1 MKDRESRDSSQKYID
16 VELYLDEDSKRK
28 ISDVQ
33 KEYLEEELREVI
45 PKVEEG
51 KINIAGIYAFDQG
64 DKVEVKAYLAN
75 GLSQKINFEDVP
87 IYIIN
92 SKEEKLAY
100 QVFDL
105 SEEGDIPSGKAI
117 PVKLNFNKQNIL
129 VDKIPQDDWKVVF
142 GGNDV
147 KGVRYVNIEL
157 ESIPE
162 GIEESE
168 IKVFKEFLESLPKL
182 ERGQG
187 SISVFTITQYENG
200 DLLMTLLVRNATYE
214 AVTMTKMPITLKTQ
228 KGETIL
234 SGVFDIE
241 NFTVNPYKARVLS
254 LIFKKE
260 VVNIEE
266 DFDLSTCKII
276 FERE

>member
-1 MKDRESRDSSQKYID
+1 M
-16 VELYLDEDSKRK
+16 
-28 ISDVQ
+28 
-33 KEYLEEELREVI
+33 
-45 PKVEEG
+45 
-51 KINIAGIYAFDQG
+51 
-64 DKVEVKAYLAN
+64 EVKAYLAN
-75 GLSQKINFEDVP
+75 GLSKSVNFEEVP
-87 IYIIN
+87 IYIVN

-105 SEEGDIPSGKAI
+105 SGEGDIPSGKAI
-117 PVKLNFNKQNIL
+117 SVKLNFNKENIL
-129 VDKIPQDDWKVVF
+129 VDKIPQDDWKLVF
-142 GGNDV
+142 GSNDV

-162 GIEESE
+162 GIEQSE
-168 IKVFKEFLESLPKL
+168 IKVFQEFLESLPKL

-200 DLLMTLLVRNATYE
+200 DLLMTLLVRNATDE
-214 AVTMTKMPITLKTQ
+214 AVTMTKMPITLKT
-228 KGETIL
+228 KEGETIL

-241 NFTVNPYKARVLS
+241 NFTMNPYKARVLS

-266 DFDLSTCKII
+266 NFDLTTCKVV
-276 FERE
+276 FGRE

>member
-1 MKDRESRDSSQKYID
+1 MKEKIDDSQKYID
-16 VELYLDEDSKRK
+16 VELYLDEDSQRK
-28 ISDVQ
+28 ISNVQ

-45 PKVEEG
+45 TSVKEG
-51 KINIAGIYAFDQG
+51 QINIAGIYAFDQG
-64 DKVEVKAYLAN
+64 DEVEVKAYLAN
-75 GLSQKINFEDVP
+75 GLSKNINFEDVP

-92 SKEEKLAY
+92 SKNEKLAY
-100 QVFDL
+100 QIFDL
-105 SEEGDIPSGKAI
+105 SGEGDIPSGKAI
-117 PVKLNFNKQNIL
+117 PVKLNFKKENVF
-129 VDKIPQDDWKVVF
+129 VDKILQDDWKLVF
-142 GGNDV
+142 GSNDV

-168 IKVFKEFLESLPKL
+168 IKVFQEFLESLPKL

-200 DLLMTLLVRNATYE
+200 DLLMTLLVRNATDE
-214 AVTMTKMPITLKTQ
+214 AVTMTKMPITLKTEA
-228 KGETIL
+228 GETIL

-260 VVNIEE
+260 VINIEE

-276 FERE
+276 FGRE

>member
-16 VELYLDEDSKRK
+16 VELYLDEDSQRK

-45 PKVEEG
+45 PNIKEG
-51 KINIAGIYAFDQG
+51 QINIVGIYAFDQG

-75 GLSQKINFEDVP
+75 GLSKKINFEDVP

-105 SEEGDIPSGKAI
+105 SGEGDIPSGKAI
-117 PVKLNFNKQNIL
+117 PVKLNFNKENML

-168 IKVFKEFLESLPKL
+168 VKVFKEFLESLPKL

-200 DLLMTLLVRNATYE
+200 DLLMTLLVRNATDE
-214 AVTMTKMPITLKTQ
+214 AVTMTKMPITLKTEE
-228 KGETIL
+228 GETIL

-241 NFTVNPYKARVLS
+241 NFTINPYKARVLS
-254 LIFKKE
+254 LIFRKE

-276 FERE
+276 FGRE

>member
-1 MKDRESRDSSQKYID
+1 MKQDSSQNFMD
-16 VELYLDEDSKRK
+16 VELYLNEDSKRK

-33 KEYLEEELREVI
+33 KEYLEEELKEVI

-64 DKVEVKAYLAN
+64 DTVEVKAYLAN
-75 GLSQKINFEDVP
+75 GLSQKVNFEDVP

-100 QVFDL
+100 QIFDL
-105 SEEGDIPSGKAI
+105 SGEGDIPSGKGI
-117 PVKLNFNKQNIL
+117 PVKLNFDKKNIL

-168 IKVFKEFLESLPKL
+168 VKVFEEFLESLPKL

-200 DLLMTLLVRNATYE
+200 DLLMTLLVRNATDE
-214 AVTMTKMPITLKTQ
+214 PVTMTKMPVTLKTAE
-228 KGETIL
+228 GETIL
-234 SGVFDIE
+234 SGIFDIE

-276 FERE
+276 FGRE

>member
-1 MKDRESRDSSQKYID
+1 MKQDSSQKFMD
-16 VELYLDEDSKRK
+16 VELYLNEDSKRK

-33 KEYLEEELREVI
+33 KEYLEEELKEVI

-75 GLSQKINFEDVP
+75 GLNQKINFEDVP

-92 SKEEKLAY
+92 SKDEKLAY

-105 SEEGDIPSGKAI
+105 SKEGDIPSGKGI
-117 PVKLNFNKQNIL
+117 PVKLNFDKENIL

-168 IKVFKEFLESLPKL
+168 IKVFEEFLEALPKL

-200 DLLMTLLVRNATYE
+200 DLLMTLLVRNATDE
-214 AVTMTKMPITLKTQ
+214 PVIMTKMPVTLKTAE
-228 KGETIL
+228 GETIL

-241 NFTVNPYKARVLS
+241 NFIVNPYKARVLS

>member
-1 MKDRESRDSSQKYID
+1 MKEKIDDSQKYID
-16 VELYLDEDSKRK
+16 VELYLDEDSQRK

-45 PKVEEG
+45 TSVKEG
-51 KINIAGIYAFDQG
+51 QINIAGIYAFDQG
-64 DKVEVKAYLAN
+64 DEVEVKAYLAN
-75 GLSQKINFEDVP
+75 GLSKNINFEDVP

-92 SKEEKLAY
+92 SKNEKLAY
-100 QVFDL
+100 QIFDL
-105 SEEGDIPSGKAI
+105 SGEGDIPSGKAI
-117 PVKLNFNKQNIL
+117 PVKLNFKKENVF
-129 VDKIPQDDWKVVF
+129 VDKIPQDDWKLVF
-142 GGNDV
+142 GSNDV

-168 IKVFKEFLESLPKL
+168 IKVFQEFLESLPKL

-200 DLLMTLLVRNATYE
+200 DLLMTLLVRNATDE
-214 AVTMTKMPITLKTQ
+214 AVTMTKMPITLKTEE
-228 KGETIL
+228 GETIL

-260 VVNIEE
+260 VINIEE

-276 FERE
+276 FGRE

>member
-16 VELYLDEDSKRK
+16 VELYLDEDSQRK

-45 PKVEEG
+45 PNIKEG
-51 KINIAGIYAFDQG
+51 QINIVGIYAFDQG

-75 GLSQKINFEDVP
+75 GLSKKINFEDVP

-105 SEEGDIPSGKAI
+105 SGEGDIPSGKAI
-117 PVKLNFNKQNIL
+117 PVKLNFNKENML
-129 VDKIPQDDWKVVF
+129 VDKIPPDDWKVVF

-168 IKVFKEFLESLPKL
+168 VKVFKEFLESLPKL

-200 DLLMTLLVRNATYE
+200 DLLMTLLVRNATDE
-214 AVTMTKMPITLKTQ
+214 AVTMTKMPITLKTEE
-228 KGETIL
+228 GETIL

-241 NFTVNPYKARVLS
+241 NFTINPYKARVLS
-254 LIFKKE
+254 LIFRKE

-276 FERE
+276 FGRE

>member
-1 MKDRESRDSSQKYID
+1 MKEKINGSQKYID
-16 VELYLDEDSKRK
+16 VELYLDEDSQRK

-33 KEYLEEELREVI
+33 KEYLEEELKEVI
-45 PKVEEG
+45 PNIKEG
-51 KINIAGIYAFDQG
+51 QINIAGIYAFDQG

-75 GLSQKINFEDVP
+75 GLSKSVNFEEVP
-87 IYIIN
+87 IYIVN

-105 SEEGDIPSGKAI
+105 SGEGDIPSGKAI
-117 PVKLNFNKQNIL
+117 SVKLNFNKENIF
-129 VDKIPQDDWKVVF
+129 VDKIPQDDWKLVF
-142 GGNDV
+142 GSNDV

-162 GIEESE
+162 GIEQSE
-168 IKVFKEFLESLPKL
+168 IKVFQEFLESLPKL

-200 DLLMTLLVRNATYE
+200 DLLMTLLVRNATDE
-214 AVTMTKMPITLKTQ
+214 AVTMTKMPITLKT
-228 KGETIL
+228 KEGETIL

-241 NFTVNPYKARVLS
+241 NFTMNPYKARVLS

-266 DFDLSTCKII
+266 NFDLTTCKVV
-276 FERE
+276 FGRE

>member
-1 MKDRESRDSSQKYID
+1 MKEKIDGSQKYID
-16 VELYLDEDSKRK
+16 VELYLNEDSKRK

-33 KEYLEEELREVI
+33 KEYLEEELMEVI
-45 PKVEEG
+45 PNIKEG
-51 KINIAGIYAFDQG
+51 QINIAGIYAFDQG

-75 GLSQKINFEDVP
+75 GLGKSVNFEEVP
-87 IYIIN
+87 IYIVN

-105 SEEGDIPSGKAI
+105 SGEGDIPSGKAI
-117 PVKLNFNKQNIL
+117 SVKLNFNKENIL
-129 VDKIPQDDWKVVF
+129 VDKIPQDDWKLVF
-142 GGNDV
+142 GSNDV

-162 GIEESE
+162 GIEQSE
-168 IKVFKEFLESLPKL
+168 IKVFQEFLESLPKL

-200 DLLMTLLVRNATYE
+200 DLLMTLLVRNATDE
-214 AVTMTKMPITLKTQ
+214 AVTMTKMPITLKT
-228 KGETIL
+228 KEGETIL

-241 NFTVNPYKARVLS
+241 NFTMNPYKARVLS

-266 DFDLSTCKII
+266 NFDLTTCKVV
-276 FERE
+276 FGRE

>member
-1 MKDRESRDSSQKYID
+1 MKEKIDDSQKYID
-16 VELYLDEDSKRK
+16 VELYLDEDSQRK

-45 PKVEEG
+45 TSVKEG
-51 KINIAGIYAFDQG
+51 QINIAGIYAFDQG
-64 DKVEVKAYLAN
+64 DEVEVKAYLAN
-75 GLSQKINFEDVP
+75 GLSKNINFEDVP

-92 SKEEKLAY
+92 SKNEKLAY
-100 QVFDL
+100 QIFDL
-105 SEEGDIPSGKAI
+105 SGEGDIPSGKAI
-117 PVKLNFNKQNIL
+117 PVKLNFKKENVF
-129 VDKIPQDDWKVVF
+129 VDKIPQDDWKLVF
-142 GGNDV
+142 GSNDV

-168 IKVFKEFLESLPKL
+168 IKVFQEFLESLPKL

-200 DLLMTLLVRNATYE
+200 DLLMTLLVRNATDE
-214 AVTMTKMPITLKTQ
+214 AVTMTKRPITLKTEE
-228 KGETIL
+228 GETIL

-260 VVNIEE
+260 VINIEE

-276 FERE
+276 FGRE

>member
-1 MKDRESRDSSQKYID
+1 MKEKIDDSQKYID
-16 VELYLDEDSKRK
+16 VELYLDEDSQRK

-45 PKVEEG
+45 TSVKEG
-51 KINIAGIYAFDQG
+51 QINIAGIYAFDQG
-64 DKVEVKAYLAN
+64 EEVEVKAYLAN
-75 GLSQKINFEDVP
+75 GLSKNINFEDVP

-92 SKEEKLAY
+92 SKNEKLAY
-100 QVFDL
+100 QIFDL
-105 SEEGDIPSGKAI
+105 SGEGDIPSGKAI
-117 PVKLNFNKQNIL
+117 PVKLNFKKENVF
-129 VDKIPQDDWKVVF
+129 VDKIPQDDWKLVF
-142 GGNDV
+142 GSNDV

-168 IKVFKEFLESLPKL
+168 IKVFQEFLESLPKL

-200 DLLMTLLVRNATYE
+200 DLLMTLLVRNATDE
-214 AVTMTKMPITLKTQ
+214 AVTMTKMPITLKTEE
-228 KGETIL
+228 GETIL
-234 SGVFDIE
+234 SGVFEIE

-260 VVNIEE
+260 VINIEE

-276 FERE
+276 FGRE

>member
-1 MKDRESRDSSQKYID
+1 MKEKIDDSQKYID
-16 VELYLDEDSKRK
+16 VELYLDEDSQRK

-33 KEYLEEELREVI
+33 KEYLEEELREAITSV
-45 PKVEEG
+45 KEG
-51 KINIAGIYAFDQG
+51 QINIAGIYAFDQG
-64 DKVEVKAYLAN
+64 DEVEVKAYLAN
-75 GLSQKINFEDVP
+75 GLSKNINFEDVP

-92 SKEEKLAY
+92 SKNEKLAY
-100 QVFDL
+100 QIFDL
-105 SEEGDIPSGKAI
+105 SGEGDIPSGKAI
-117 PVKLNFNKQNIL
+117 PVKLNFKKENVF
-129 VDKIPQDDWKVVF
+129 VDKIPQDDWKLVF
-142 GGNDV
+142 GSNDV

-168 IKVFKEFLESLPKL
+168 IKVFQEFLESLPKL

-200 DLLMTLLVRNATYE
+200 DLLMTLLVRNATDE
-214 AVTMTKMPITLKTQ
+214 AVTMTKMPITLKTEE
-228 KGETIL
+228 GETIL
-234 SGVFDIE
+234 SGVFEIE

-260 VVNIEE
+260 VINIEE

-276 FERE
+276 FGRE

>member
-1 MKDRESRDSSQKYID
+1 MKEKIDDSQKYID
-16 VELYLDEDSKRK
+16 VELYLDEDSQRK

-33 KEYLEEELREVI
+33 KEYLEEELREAITSV
-45 PKVEEG
+45 KEG
-51 KINIAGIYAFDQG
+51 QINIAGIYAFDQG
-64 DKVEVKAYLAN
+64 DEVEVKAYLAN
-75 GLSQKINFEDVP
+75 GLSKNINFEDVP

-92 SKEEKLAY
+92 SKNEKLAY
-100 QVFDL
+100 QIFDL
-105 SEEGDIPSGKAI
+105 SGEGDIPSGKAI
-117 PVKLNFNKQNIL
+117 PVKLNFKKENVF
-129 VDKIPQDDWKVVF
+129 VDKIPQDDWKLVF
-142 GGNDV
+142 GSNDV

-168 IKVFKEFLESLPKL
+168 IKVFQEFLESLPKL

-200 DLLMTLLVRNATYE
+200 DLLMTLLVRNATDE
-214 AVTMTKMPITLKTQ
+214 AVTMTKMPITLKTEE
-228 KGETIL
+228 GETIL

-260 VVNIEE
+260 VINIEE

-276 FERE
+276 FGRE

>member
-1 MKDRESRDSSQKYID
+1 MKEKIDGSQKYID
-16 VELYLDEDSKRK
+16 VELYLNEDSKRK

-33 KEYLEEELREVI
+33 KEYLEEELMEVI
-45 PKVEEG
+45 PNIKEG
-51 KINIAGIYAFDQG
+51 QINIAGIYAFDQG

-75 GLSQKINFEDVP
+75 GLSKSVNFEEVP
-87 IYIIN
+87 IYIVN

-105 SEEGDIPSGKAI
+105 SAQGDIPSGKAI
-117 PVKLNFNKQNIL
+117 SVKLNFNKENIL
-129 VDKIPQDDWKVVF
+129 VDKIPQDDWKLVF
-142 GGNDV
+142 GSNDV

-162 GIEESE
+162 GIEQSE
-168 IKVFKEFLESLPKL
+168 IKVFQEFLESLPKL

-200 DLLMTLLVRNATYE
+200 DLLMTLLVRNATDE
-214 AVTMTKMPITLKTQ
+214 AVTMTKMPITLKT
-228 KGETIL
+228 KEGETIL

-241 NFTVNPYKARVLS
+241 NFTMNPYKARVLS

-266 DFDLSTCKII
+266 NFDLTTCKVV
-276 FERE
+276 FGRE

>member
-1 MKDRESRDSSQKYID
+1 MKEKIDGSQKYID
-16 VELYLDEDSKRK
+16 VELYLDEDSQRK

-33 KEYLEEELREVI
+33 KEYLEEELKEVI
-45 PKVEEG
+45 PNIKEG
-51 KINIAGIYAFDQG
+51 QINIAGIYAFDQG

-75 GLSQKINFEDVP
+75 GLSKSVNFEEVP
-87 IYIIN
+87 IYIVN

-105 SEEGDIPSGKAI
+105 SGEGDIPSGKAI
-117 PVKLNFNKQNIL
+117 SLKLNFNKENIL
-129 VDKIPQDDWKVVF
+129 VDKIPQDDWKLVF
-142 GGNDV
+142 GSNDV

-162 GIEESE
+162 GIEQSE
-168 IKVFKEFLESLPKL
+168 IKVFQEFLESLPKL

-200 DLLMTLLVRNATYE
+200 DLLMTLLVRNATDE
-214 AVTMTKMPITLKTQ
+214 AVTMTKMPITLKT
-228 KGETIL
+228 KEGETIL

-241 NFTVNPYKARVLS
+241 NFTMNPYKARVLS

-266 DFDLSTCKII
+266 NFDLTTCKVV
-276 FERE
+276 FGRE

>member
-1 MKDRESRDSSQKYID
+1 MKEKIDGSQKYID
-16 VELYLDEDSKRK
+16 VELYLNEDSKRK

-33 KEYLEEELREVI
+33 KEYLEEELMEVI
-45 PKVEEG
+45 PNIKEG
-51 KINIAGIYAFDQG
+51 QINIAGIYAFDQG

-75 GLSQKINFEDVP
+75 GLDKSVNFEEVP
-87 IYIIN
+87 IYIVN

-105 SEEGDIPSGKAI
+105 SGEGDIPSGKAI
-117 PVKLNFNKQNIL
+117 SVKLNFNKENIL
-129 VDKIPQDDWKVVF
+129 VDKIPQDDWKLVF
-142 GGNDV
+142 GSNDV

-162 GIEESE
+162 GIEQSE
-168 IKVFKEFLESLPKL
+168 IKVFQEFLESLPKL

-200 DLLMTLLVRNATYE
+200 DLLMTLLVRNATDE
-214 AVTMTKMPITLKTQ
+214 AVTMTKMPITLKT
-228 KGETIL
+228 KEGETIL

-241 NFTVNPYKARVLS
+241 NFTMNPYKARVLS

-266 DFDLSTCKII
+266 NFDLTTCKVV
-276 FERE
+276 FGRE

>member
-1 MKDRESRDSSQKYID
+1 MKEKIDDSQKYID
-16 VELYLDEDSKRK
+16 VELYLDEDYQRK

-45 PKVEEG
+45 TSVKEG
-51 KINIAGIYAFDQG
+51 QINIAGIYAFDQG
-64 DKVEVKAYLAN
+64 DEVEVKAYLAN
-75 GLSQKINFEDVP
+75 GLSKNINFEDVP

-92 SKEEKLAY
+92 SKNEKLAY
-100 QVFDL
+100 QIFDL
-105 SEEGDIPSGKAI
+105 SGEGDIPSGKAI
-117 PVKLNFNKQNIL
+117 PVKLNFKKENVF
-129 VDKIPQDDWKVVF
+129 VDKIPQDDWKLVF
-142 GGNDV
+142 GSNDV

-168 IKVFKEFLESLPKL
+168 IKVFQEFLESLPKL

-200 DLLMTLLVRNATYE
+200 DLLMTLLVRNATDE
-214 AVTMTKMPITLKTQ
+214 AVTMTKMPITLKTEE
-228 KGETIL
+228 GETIL
-234 SGVFDIE
+234 SGVFEIE

-260 VVNIEE
+260 VINIEE

-276 FERE
+276 FGRE

>member
-1 MKDRESRDSSQKYID
+1 MKEKIDDSQKYID
-16 VELYLDEDSKRK
+16 VELYLDEDSQRK

-33 KEYLEEELREVI
+33 KEYLEEELREAITSV
-45 PKVEEG
+45 KEG
-51 KINIAGIYAFDQG
+51 QINIAGIYAFDQG
-64 DKVEVKAYLAN
+64 DEVEVKAYLAN
-75 GLSQKINFEDVP
+75 GLSKNINFEDVP

-92 SKEEKLAY
+92 SKNEKLAY
-100 QVFDL
+100 QIFDL
-105 SEEGDIPSGKAI
+105 SGEGDIPSGKAI
-117 PVKLNFNKQNIL
+117 PVKLNFKKENVF
-129 VDKIPQDDWKVVF
+129 VDKIPQDDWKLVF
-142 GGNDV
+142 GSNDV

-168 IKVFKEFLESLPKL
+168 IKVFQEFLESLPKL

-200 DLLMTLLVRNATYE
+200 DLLMTLLVRNATDE
-214 AVTMTKMPITLKTQ
+214 AVTMTKMPITLKTEE
-228 KGETIL
+228 GERIL
-234 SGVFDIE
+234 SGVFEIE

-260 VVNIEE
+260 VINIEE

-276 FERE
+276 FGRE

>member
-16 VELYLDEDSKRK
+16 VELYLDEDSQRK

-45 PKVEEG
+45 PNIKEG
-51 KINIAGIYAFDQG
+51 QINIVGIYAFDQG

-75 GLSQKINFEDVP
+75 GLSKKINFEDVP

-105 SEEGDIPSGKAI
+105 SGEGDIPSGKAI
-117 PVKLNFNKQNIL
+117 PVKLNFNKENML

-157 ESIPE
+157 ESISE

-168 IKVFKEFLESLPKL
+168 VKVFKEFLESLPKL

-200 DLLMTLLVRNATYE
+200 DLLMTLLVRNATDE
-214 AVTMTKMPITLKTQ
+214 AVTMTKMPITLKTEE
-228 KGETIL
+228 GETIL

-241 NFTVNPYKARVLS
+241 NFTINPYKARVLS
-254 LIFKKE
+254 LIFRKE

-276 FERE
+276 FGRE

>member
-1 MKDRESRDSSQKYID
+1 MKKKIDGSQKYID
-16 VELYLDEDSKRK
+16 VELYLDEDSQRK

-33 KEYLEEELREVI
+33 KEYLEEELKEVI
-45 PKVEEG
+45 PNIKEG
-51 KINIAGIYAFDQG
+51 QINIAGIYAFDQG

-75 GLSQKINFEDVP
+75 GLSKSINFEEVP
-87 IYIIN
+87 IYIVN

-105 SEEGDIPSGKAI
+105 SGEGDIPSGKAI
-117 PVKLNFNKQNIL
+117 SVKLNFNKENIL
-129 VDKIPQDDWKVVF
+129 VDKIPQDDWKLVF
-142 GGNDV
+142 GSNDA

-168 IKVFKEFLESLPKL
+168 IKVFQEFLESLPKL

-200 DLLMTLLVRNATYE
+200 DLLMTLLVRNATDE
-214 AVTMTKMPITLKTQ
+214 AVTMTKMPITLKT
-228 KGETIL
+228 KEGKTIL

-241 NFTVNPYKARVLS
+241 DFTMNPYKARILS

-266 DFDLSTCKII
+266 NFDLTTCKVV
-276 FERE
+276 FGRE

>member
-1 MKDRESRDSSQKYID
+1 MKEKIDDSQKYID
-16 VELYLDEDSKRK
+16 VELYLDEDSQRK

-45 PKVEEG
+45 TSVKEG
-51 KINIAGIYAFDQG
+51 QINIAGIYAFDQG
-64 DKVEVKAYLAN
+64 DEVEVKAYLAN
-75 GLSQKINFEDVP
+75 GLSKNINFEDVP

-92 SKEEKLAY
+92 SKNEKLAY
-100 QVFDL
+100 QIFDL
-105 SEEGDIPSGKAI
+105 SGEGDIPSGKAI
-117 PVKLNFNKQNIL
+117 PVKLNFKKENVF
-129 VDKIPQDDWKVVF
+129 VDKIPQDDWKLVF
-142 GGNDV
+142 GSNDV

-168 IKVFKEFLESLPKL
+168 IKVFQEFLESLPKL

-200 DLLMTLLVRNATYE
+200 DLLMTLIVRNATDE
-214 AVTMTKMPITLKTQ
+214 AVTMTKMPITLKTEE
-228 KGETIL
+228 GETIL

-260 VVNIEE
+260 VINIEE

-276 FERE
+276 FGRE